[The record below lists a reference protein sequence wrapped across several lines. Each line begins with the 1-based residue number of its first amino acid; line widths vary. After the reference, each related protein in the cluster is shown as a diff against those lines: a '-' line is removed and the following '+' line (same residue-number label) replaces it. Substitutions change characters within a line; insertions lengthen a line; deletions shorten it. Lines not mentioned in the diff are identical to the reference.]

1 MAACS
6 VIFRLLFLLV
16 ILSASAVRV
25 LSAGLGI
32 NYGQIANNLPSP
44 SRVSVMLQSLNVS
57 RLKLYDADPNVLLA
71 FSNSNVEFIIGLGN
85 EYLHDMTDPIKAQNW
100 VQQHL
105 QPHITQT
112 KITCITVGN
121 EVFMSND
128 TQLWSNLLP
137 AMKMEIP
144 TLLHPGLFRQ
154 DLAEYIQAILNFHSQ
169 INSPFL
175 INAYPFFAYKDNPDQ
190 VSLEYVLFQPN
201 PGMIDPN
208 TNLHYDNM
216 LYAQVDAVYSAIK
229 AMGHTDIEVMISET
243 GWPSKGDPDEVGSTP
258 ENAALY
264 HSNLLNRIQA
274 KQGTPAKPSVPINIY
289 VFALFNENLKP
300 GPTSERNYGLFY
312 PDGTPVYS
320 SGLQGYLPGIVYYS
334 SASTI
339 NNPPASDVSYIELA
353 SSGCSDIFTASLKSN
368 FAIDI
373 FLMAMGHLPPL
384 AIMHV
389 NLSQENS
396 CYLQLDKSPNL
407 LLSGKE
413 PARVPI
419 SASVFHNLFTVFFF
433 LNAPNLTPHHFLS
446 LTMNSISE
454 DGVPFCPHLYY
465 LHLKREFIASAIV
478 GAIPG
483 LFQAQ
488 ISWPNSESL
497 SDSMNSKGWSGL

>member
-71 FSNSNVEFIIGLGN
+71 FSNSNVEFVIGLGN
-85 EYLHDMTDPIKAQNW
+85 EYLQDMTDPIKAQNW

-137 AMKMEIP
+137 AMKMVYN
-144 TLLHPGLFRQ
+144 TLVNLGLDKQVIVTSAHSFNIIGNSYPPSSGTFRQ

-175 INAYPFFAYKDNPDQ
+175 INAYPFFAYKDNPDHI
-190 VSLEYVLFQPN
+190 SLEYALFQPN

-216 LYAQVDAVYSAIK
+216 LFAQVDAVYSAIK

-243 GWPSKGDPDEVGSTP
+243 GWPSKGDPDEIGSTP

-274 KQGTPAKPSVPINIY
+274 KQGTPAKPSVPMNIY

-339 NNPPASDVSYIELA
+339 NVSLQAHARQKEWILCETVT
-353 SSGCSDIFTASLKSN
+353 FLKSS
-368 FAIDI
+368 FWQRRRGECCSPF
-373 FLMAMGHLPPL
+373 FLA
-384 AIMHV
+384 
-389 NLSQENS
+389 LSIRFVGFLGENS
-396 CYLQLDKSPNL
+396 
-407 LLSGKE
+407 
-413 PARVPI
+413 I
-419 SASVFHNLFTVFFF
+419 F
-433 LNAPNLTPHHFLS
+433 
-446 LTMNSISE
+446 
-454 DGVPFCPHLYY
+454 
-465 LHLKREFIASAIV
+465 
-478 GAIPG
+478 
-483 LFQAQ
+483 
-488 ISWPNSESL
+488 
-497 SDSMNSKGWSGL
+497 DSF

>member
-137 AMKMEIP
+137 AMKMVYS
-144 TLLHPGLFRQ
+144 TLVNLGLDKQVIVTSAHSFNIIGNSYPPSSGTFRQ

-201 PGMIDPN
+201 PGMIDPY

-216 LYAQVDAVYSAIK
+216 LFAQVDAVYSAIK

-300 GPTSERNYGLFY
+300 GATSERNYGLFY

-339 NNPPASDVSYIELA
+339 NACSIFSLVILVMSYLI
-353 SSGCSDIFTASLKSN
+353 TA
-368 FAIDI
+368 
-373 FLMAMGHLPPL
+373 
-384 AIMHV
+384 
-389 NLSQENS
+389 
-396 CYLQLDKSPNL
+396 
-407 LLSGKE
+407 
-413 PARVPI
+413 
-419 SASVFHNLFTVFFF
+419 
-433 LNAPNLTPHHFLS
+433 
-446 LTMNSISE
+446 
-454 DGVPFCPHLYY
+454 
-465 LHLKREFIASAIV
+465 
-478 GAIPG
+478 
-483 LFQAQ
+483 
-488 ISWPNSESL
+488 
-497 SDSMNSKGWSGL
+497 

>member
-1 MAACS
+1 MIFDDSCS
-6 VIFRLLFLLV
+6 CYLIRCFIFPGLV
-16 ILSASAVRV
+16 YSTLNSVSYSCFSLCFSDSAVRI
-25 LSAGLGI
+25 LGAGLGI

-44 SRVSVMLQSLNVS
+44 SRVAVMLQSLNVS

-85 EYLHDMTDPIKAQNW
+85 EYLQDMTDPIKAQNW

-105 QPHITQT
+105 QPHIAQT

-137 AMKMEIP
+137 AMKMVYK
-144 TLLHPGLFRQ
+144 TLVDLGLDKQVIVTSAHSFNIIGNSYPPSSGTFRQ
-154 DLAEYIQAILNFHSQ
+154 DLAEYIQAILNFQSQ

-175 INAYPFFAYKDNPDQ
+175 INAYPFFAYKDDPNQ
-190 VSLEYVLFQPN
+190 ISLEYVLFQPN
-201 PGMIDPN
+201 PGMTDPN

-274 KQGTPAKPSVPINIY
+274 RQGTPAKPSVPIDIY

-300 GPTSERNYGLFY
+300 GPTSEKNYGLFY
-312 PDGTPVYS
+312 PDGTPVYN

-339 NNPPASDVSYIELA
+339 NVS
-353 SSGCSDIFTASLKSN
+353 
-368 FAIDI
+368 
-373 FLMAMGHLPPL
+373 M
-384 AIMHV
+384 V
-389 NLSQENS
+389 
-396 CYLQLDKSPNL
+396 YLQLGDL
-407 LLSGKE
+407 
-413 PARVPI
+413 RYVR
-419 SASVFHNLFTVFFF
+419 T
-433 LNAPNLTPHHFLS
+433 
-446 LTMNSISE
+446 
-454 DGVPFCPHLYY
+454 
-465 LHLKREFIASAIV
+465 
-478 GAIPG
+478 
-483 LFQAQ
+483 
-488 ISWPNSESL
+488 
-497 SDSMNSKGWSGL
+497 